1 MHNSIIK
8 HGIVRK
14 AIDDRLHTIVQHLK
28 QAIKYTIMSTEATD
42 GALQLQCVTNPSINA
57 MFIQKCTKHGRRL
70 LSVGIEIFSTSIV
83 AHVDYDLVLAR
94 LVMRIGVAD
103 E

>member
-1 MHNSIIK
+1 MP
-8 HGIVRK
+8 
-14 AIDDRLHTIVQHLK
+14 
-28 QAIKYTIMSTEATD
+28 TEATD
-42 GALQLQCVTNPSINA
+42 GVLQLQFVTNPSINA

-83 AHVDYDLVLAR
+83 AHVDYNPVFAR
-94 LVMRIGVAD
+94 LVMRIGIAD

>member
-1 MHNSIIK
+1 
-8 HGIVRK
+8 
-14 AIDDRLHTIVQHLK
+14 
-28 QAIKYTIMSTEATD
+28 MSTEATD
-42 GALQLQCVTNPSINA
+42 GALQLQFVTNSSINA

-83 AHVDYDLVLAR
+83 AHVDYDPMLPR
-94 LVMRIGVAD
+94 LVMWIGIAD